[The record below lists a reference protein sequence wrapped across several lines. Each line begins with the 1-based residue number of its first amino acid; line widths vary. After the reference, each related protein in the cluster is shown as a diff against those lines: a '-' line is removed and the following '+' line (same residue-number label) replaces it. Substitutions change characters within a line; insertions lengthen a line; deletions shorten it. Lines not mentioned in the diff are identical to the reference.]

1 MQTNPDTIG
10 VQRSPAGRVPE
21 HRGQLTIDPIPLPLT
36 PMVGREAELEAAS
49 ALLRRPDLRLLTL
62 TGPGGVGKTRL
73 ALRLAREM
81 AEQGEY
87 EAVFVNLA
95 PIAEPTLVRSAIA
108 QAIGLPVGDHRT
120 LMTRLL
126 QAIADHSLLLLL
138 DNFEHVSSAAVI
150 VSELLAQCPNLKALV
165 TSRMPLHLHGEQEFT
180 VPPMAAPVVAVA
192 TPGPPRTDAWHDLTT
207 NESISLFVQRAR
219 AVNPEF
225 QLTARN
231 ADTIAEICLR
241 LDCLPL
247 ALELAAARIKLFSP
261 ESLLQ
266 RLSDRLT
273 MLTHGPRDLPSR
285 QRTMRN
291 AIQWSH
297 DLLSPDEQVI
307 FRRLAIFNGTFSL
320 KAATEIVSL
329 GPDGQSGAGVDVLD
343 RIWSLLDKSLIIRVA
358 PTDRSELGDGE
369 YRFRMLETI
378 REFGMN
384 RLDAAGETAQ
394 IRRRVLRFFT
404 ALVVSQEPDMVGPT
418 QHVVMRRLD
427 DEIGNLRLALQ
438 AGIDLA
444 GEPGEQRAEQQ
455 AEPDGEGAH
464 TDAVRLAS
472 GLWRYWLVR
481 GQLSEGA
488 RWLDRVLNL
497 GVDTPPEVRAPALN
511 NLGNLALELSQYT
524 KAHACYSQSRALY
537 EMIGDESGIADE
549 LNNLG
554 LLEIIQAKFEPARE
568 FLQQSLAIR
577 RRIGDVTSLP
587 ATLSN
592 LGDIATFEV
601 NYDLAETCHAEA
613 LAIRREIGSKRGL
626 ALSCHNLGIVAF
638 LRGDFAAAERW
649 FAEGMTFSLEID
661 DAYSRASLL
670 LGQGRLAVR
679 RQELQT
685 GVQLL
690 TQSLHILRQM
700 GSRRLM
706 AEVVDALAAAAAV
719 AGRYEPAA
727 RLIGSTTMM
736 RDGHAIGIT
745 ARSKI
750 ELDDLL
756 ATLIAELGETRF
768 QQFFDAGKRQTL
780 DEAGEE
786 VLLLADDML
795 AALAATP
802 PEPVG
807 IDSVP
812 SADDYGLTPR
822 EREVLGLIVQG
833 LSDKEIADQLYIS
846 PRTAMTHVSNILA
859 KLGVNKRTLAVR
871 VAVDQGLVVPAGE
884 SAGVGDAGPMAA
896 PVQGGRRLGS

>member
-1 MQTNPDTIG
+1 MQTNLHTTGAQWHG
-10 VQRSPAGRVPE
+10 VSRATDGRTRLAIE
-21 HRGQLTIDPIPLPLT
+21 PIPRPLT
-36 PMVGREAELEAAS
+36 PMVGREAELAAAFS
-49 ALLRRPDLRLLTL
+49 LLRGPELRLLTL

-73 ALRLAREM
+73 ALCLAREM
-81 AEQGEY
+81 AAEGDY

-95 PIAEPTLVRSAIA
+95 PIAEPALVRSAIA

-120 LMTRLL
+120 LVTRLL
-126 QAIADHSLLLLL
+126 QAIDDRSLLLLL
-138 DNFEHVSSAAVI
+138 DNFEHVSPAAVN
-150 VSELLAQCPNLKALV
+150 VSELLAQCPHLKALV
-165 TSRMPLHLHGEQEFT
+165 TSRMPLHIQGEQEFT
-180 VPPMAAPVVAVA
+180 VPPLAPPVAPAAAV
-192 TPGPPRTDAWHDLTT
+192 PGSKRPSSLADQIT
-207 NESISLFVQRAR
+207 NESVSLFVQRAR
-219 AVNPEF
+219 AANPDF

-266 RLSDRLT
+266 RLSDRLNV
-273 MLTHGPRDLPSR
+273 LTHGPRDLPSR
-285 QRTMRN
+285 QQTMRN

-297 DLLSPDEQVI
+297 DLLTSDEQVI

-320 KAATEIVSL
+320 NAASEIVSL
-329 GPDGQSGAGVDVLD
+329 DPEGSPADGVDDVLD

-358 PTDRSELGDGE
+358 PSDRSGQGDGE

-378 REFGMN
+378 REFGMS
-384 RLDAAGETAQ
+384 RLDVAGETAR

-404 ALVVSQEPDMVGPT
+404 ALVVSEEADMVGPT

-438 AGIDLA
+438 AGLDLA
-444 GEPGEQRAEQQ
+444 GEPFEQQ
-455 AEPDGEGAH
+455 AGPEGEPAH

-488 RWLDRVLNL
+488 RWLDRVL
-497 GVDTPPEVRAPALN
+497 GPGADSPPEVRAPALN

-524 KAHACYSQSRALY
+524 KAHACYIQSRQLY
-537 EMIGDESGIADE
+537 ESIGDESGIADE

-554 LLEIIQAKFEPARE
+554 LLEIIQAKFSPARE
-568 FLQQSLAIR
+568 FLERSLAIR
-577 RRIGDVTSLP
+577 RRIGDVTALP

-626 ALSCHNLGIVAF
+626 ALSCHNLGIVAY

-679 RQELQT
+679 RGELES
-685 GVQLL
+685 GIQLL

-706 AEVVDALAAAAAV
+706 AEVVDALAAAAAA
-719 AGRYEPAA
+719 AGRHEQAA

-736 RDGHAIGIT
+736 RDGQAIGIT
-745 ARSKI
+745 ARSKV

-756 ATLIAELGETRF
+756 ATLIA
-768 QQFFDAGKRQTL
+768 
-780 DEAGEE
+780 
-786 VLLLADDML
+786 
-795 AALAATP
+795 
-802 PEPVG
+802 
-807 IDSVP
+807 
-812 SADDYGLTPR
+812 
-822 EREVLGLIVQG
+822 
-833 LSDKEIADQLYIS
+833 
-846 PRTAMTHVSNILA
+846 
-859 KLGVNKRTLAVR
+859 
-871 VAVDQGLVVPAGE
+871 
-884 SAGVGDAGPMAA
+884 
-896 PVQGGRRLGS
+896 

>member
-1 MQTNPDTIG
+1 MQTTPDSTGAQRHG
-10 VQRSPAGRVPE
+10 VSRVSDQRAPLAVE
-21 HRGQLTIDPIPLPLT
+21 PIPRPLT
-36 PMVGREAELEAAS
+36 PLVGRETELDAAF
-49 ALLRRPDLRLLTL
+49 ALLRRPELRLLTL

-73 ALRLAREM
+73 GLCLARKM
-81 AEQGEY
+81 AEQSEY

-95 PIAEPTLVRSAIA
+95 PIAEPALVRSAIA

-120 LMTRLL
+120 LVTRLL
-126 QAIADHSLLLLL
+126 QAIADRSLLLLL
-138 DNFEHVSSAAVI
+138 DNFEHVSSAAVV
-150 VSELLAQCPNLKALV
+150 VSDLLGQCPNLKALA
-165 TSRMPLHLHGEQEFT
+165 TSRMPLHIQGEQEFT
-180 VPPMAAPVVAVA
+180 VPPMALPVV
-192 TPGPPRTDAWHDLTT
+192 TPGWTRPSSLSDLTT
-207 NESISLFVQRAR
+207 NESVSLFVQRAR
-219 AVNPEF
+219 AANPEF

-231 ADTIAEICLR
+231 ADTIAEICIR

-247 ALELAAARIKLFSP
+247 GLELAAARIKLFSP

-273 MLTHGPRDLPSR
+273 VLTHGPRDLPSR
-285 QRTMRN
+285 QQTMRN

-297 DLLSPDEQVI
+297 DLLTSDEQVI

-320 KAATEIVSL
+320 NAASEIVSL
-329 GPDGQSGAGVDVLD
+329 DPEGSPADGVVDVLD

-358 PTDRSELGDGE
+358 PGDRSGQGDGE

-378 REFGMN
+378 REFGLS
-384 RLDAAGETAQ
+384 RLDVAGETAR
-394 IRRRVLRFFT
+394 IRRRVPRFFT
-404 ALVVSQEPDMVGPT
+404 ALVVSEEADMVGPT

-438 AGIDLA
+438 AGLDL
-444 GEPGEQRAEQQ
+444 GGTPGEGSTHA
-455 AEPDGEGAH
+455 
-464 TDAVRLAS
+464 DAVRLAS

-488 RWLDRVLNL
+488 RWLDRVLSL
-497 GVDTPPEVRAPALN
+497 GADSPPEVRAPALN

-524 KAHACYSQSRALY
+524 KAHACYIQSRQLY
-537 EMIGDESGIADE
+537 ESIGDESGIADE

-554 LLEIIQAKFEPARE
+554 LLEIIQAKFSPARE
-568 FLQQSLAIR
+568 FLEQSLAIR
-577 RRIGDVTSLP
+577 RRIGDNTALP

-626 ALSCHNLGIVAF
+626 ALSCHNLGIVAY

-679 RQELQT
+679 RGELT
-685 GVQLL
+685 SGIELL

-706 AEVVDALAAAAAV
+706 AEVVDALAAAAAA
-719 AGRYEPAA
+719 AGRHEQAA

-736 RDGHAIGIT
+736 RDGQAIGIT

-756 ATLIAELGETRF
+756 ATLIAHLGEHRF

-780 DEAGEE
+780 DDAVEE
-786 VLLLADDML
+786 VLLLSDDMRG
-795 AALAATP
+795 ALAAVP
-802 PEPVG
+802 PPAAIEPLRH
-807 IDSVP
+807 
-812 SADDYGLTPR
+812 ADDPGLTPR
-822 EREVLGLIVQG
+822 EREVLTLIVRG

-871 VAVDQGLVVPAGE
+871 VAVHKGLVLSSGEPASDADAGTAAALRAPRPAG
-884 SAGVGDAGPMAA
+884 
-896 PVQGGRRLGS
+896 